1 MDLDSFRSCLLQ
13 LLEALEDWTSY
24 LDKGDHDDIIYF
36 DFSKAF
42 DSVSHKRLLTKLKVY
57 GISGKLY
64 NWIANFLD
72 NRRQRVVL
80 NGCKSNWV
88 KVTSGVPQGS
98 ALGPLLFLIFV
109 NDLPSQ
115 MKFCKAKMFADDIEL
130 YTTEKDNHA
139 RIQYDISKVCDWSK
153 KWQLPLNSQKCK
165 ELQLGNR
172 KDSAEAY
179 FLSSHNDT
187 ETNILKVEEMKDLG
201 VVMDSKLKF
210 DKHIAEISKKATGVL
225 ASIKRT
231 MTYLD
236 RNVFI
241 GLYKSLVRPLLE
253 TSVPVWNPYMVKHVK
268 QLEAVQRRATKLVR
282 GISQLSYNERLQ
294 ALKLPT
300 LQYRR
305 KRGDMITTYKL
316 FHGLID
322 ADPSKFFKLND
333 NKTRGHKFKIVLN
346 KCRLDVRKNFY
357 SQRIIKEWNC
367 LPASIVEAKD
377 VIHFEKIF
385 DSLHGDSK
393 FVFKLT

>member
-1 MDLDSFRSCLLQ
+1 MCLL
-13 LLEALEDWTSY
+13 
-24 LDKGDHDDIIYF
+24 
-36 DFSKAF
+36 AF
-42 DSVSHKRLLTKLKVY
+42 TRVS
-57 GISGKLY
+57 S
-64 NWIANFLD
+64 D
-72 NRRQRVVL
+72 P
-80 NGCKSNWV
+80 C
-88 KVTSGVPQGS
+88 
-98 ALGPLLFLIFV
+98 
-109 NDLPSQ
+109 
-115 MKFCKAKMFADDIEL
+115 
-130 YTTEKDNHA
+130 
-139 RIQYDISKVCDWSK
+139 
-153 KWQLPLNSQKCK
+153 
-165 ELQLGNR
+165 
-172 KDSAEAY
+172 
-179 FLSSHNDT
+179 
-187 ETNILKVEEMKDLG
+187 
-201 VVMDSKLKF
+201 
-210 DKHIAEISKKATGVL
+210 
-225 ASIKRT
+225 
-231 MTYLD
+231 
-236 RNVFI
+236 
-241 GLYKSLVRPLLE
+241 YK

-377 VIHFEKIF
+377 VIHFEKLF

-393 FVFKLT
+393 FVFNLT